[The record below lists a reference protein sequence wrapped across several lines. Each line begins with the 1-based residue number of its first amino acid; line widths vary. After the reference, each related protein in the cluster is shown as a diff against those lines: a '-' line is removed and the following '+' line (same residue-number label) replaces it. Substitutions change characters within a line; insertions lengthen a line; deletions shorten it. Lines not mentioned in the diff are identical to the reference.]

1 MRISPRCLR
10 YGLVFWIMGLM
21 SVLVI
26 TFFMGAQ
33 NLAVMLLGG
42 ALLVVGLAWHRTRQR
57 NHQLY
62 QQLHHPANHLSSH
75 ERLRYD
81 RSEQRFRALLESLPR
96 VAVQGYDRKRRVI
109 YWNAAS
115 TQLYGYMPDEV
126 MGCRFEELIVPQE
139 MRESVIRAHQSWIN
153 EGVEIPASE
162 MDLVHKSGRSVAVFS
177 HHVMLGQHTDNP
189 LMFCVD
195 VDLSVQKQ
203 AHRDLEFI
211 RRYDPLTLLPNRGA
225 FVTELNRLINDSDRH
240 RAPLAVFFI
249 DIENFSEIND
259 SLGYEQGNQL
269 LTQVAERLSQ
279 HCYTSDLLA
288 RFGNDEFVMACT
300 QLDSRRH
307 ALQLIDRVSSMFE
320 LPFTLDDKP
329 HRVTVSQGISIFPDN
344 GEDAQ
349 SLIYAANVAR
359 NRARM
364 PGESRFQIFSQ
375 EFHQDLI
382 YQHELLKRLENAIDQ
397 QELTLHFQPQISR
410 SGRIESMEALLRW
423 FPASGGMISPGEFI
437 PLAER
442 FGLMERLGSWAIHAL
457 CRQQASW
464 KAQGLHGYRVDINLS
479 GEHLRSTAMLEL
491 LENTMRHHQLS
502 MRDIGI
508 EITENVLVQADDKV
522 KAFLQ
527 ALYHRGMKIAID
539 DFGTGY
545 SSLAYLKQFPVTS
558 LKIDRTFVMDAPE
571 DLQDRAIL
579 AGIVFIGHRLGLEVI
594 AEGVETSEQLELVHE
609 LNVDLVQ
616 GFYYFRSMNA
626 ERITPLLETQP
637 LFQGHQGPFLK
648 T

>member
-1 MRISPRCLR
+1 
-10 YGLVFWIMGLM
+10 M
-21 SVLVI
+21 S
-26 TFFMGAQ
+26 AH
-33 NLAVMLLGG
+33 NLAILLLAG
-42 ALLVVGLAWHRTRQR
+42 ALVVAMLAWYRSRQR
-57 NHQLY
+57 NRQLY
-62 QQLHHPANHLSSH
+62 QQLHHPANRLGSH

-96 VAVQGYDRKRRVI
+96 VAVQGYDRQRRVI

-126 MGCRFEELIVPQE
+126 MGCRFENLIIPSH
-139 MRESVIRAHQSWIN
+139 MRESVVRAHQNWVN

-162 MDLVHKSGRSVAVFS
+162 IELVHKSGRHVAVFS
-177 HHVMLGQHTDNP
+177 NHVMLGQHTDNP

-211 RRYDPLTLLPNRGA
+211 QRYDPLTLLPNRAA
-225 FVTELNRLINDSDRH
+225 FITELNRLLEDEQRD

-259 SLGYEQGNQL
+259 TLGYEQGNHL

-279 HCYTSDLLA
+279 YCYTSDLLA
-288 RFGNDEFVMACT
+288 RFGNDEFIMACT

-307 ALQLIDRVSSMFE
+307 ALQLIDRINSMFE
-320 LPFTLDDKP
+320 LPFTLAGKS
-329 HRVTVSQGISIFPDN
+329 HRITVSQGISLYPDN

-349 SLIYAANVAR
+349 SLVYAANVAR

-364 PGESRFQIFSQ
+364 PGESRFQIFSH
-375 EFHQDLI
+375 EFHRDLI

-397 QELTLHFQPQISR
+397 NELALHFQPQIAR

-423 FPASGGMISPGEFI
+423 FPTGGGMISPAEFI

-442 FGLMERLGSWAIHAL
+442 FGLMERLGSWSIETL
-457 CRQQASW
+457 CAQQARW
-464 KAQGLHGYRVDINLS
+464 KAQGLQGYRVDINLS
-479 GEHLRSTAMLEL
+479 GEHLRSTAMLEK
-491 LENTMRHHQLS
+491 LEKAIQRHQLS

-508 EITENVLVQADDKV
+508 EITENVLVQADDTV
-522 KAFLQ
+522 KAYLQ
-527 ALYHRGMKIAID
+527 TLYHRGMKIAID

-558 LKIDRTFVMDAPE
+558 LKIDRTFVVDAPE
-571 DLQDRAIL
+571 NLQDRAIL

-609 LNVDLVQ
+609 LNVDLIQ
-616 GFYYFRSMNA
+616 GFYYFRSMRA

-637 LFQGHQGPFLK
+637 LFQGRRDLSSK
-648 T
+648 K

>member
-1 MRISPRCLR
+1 MRISHNDPR
-10 YGLVFWIMGLM
+10 YGLVLWIVGL
-21 SVLVI
+21 VAALVI
-26 TFFMGAQ
+26 TPFIGAR
-33 NLAVMLLGG
+33 NLAIMILGL
-42 ALLVVGLAWHRTRQR
+42 ALLAVLLAWHRTRSR
-57 NHQLY
+57 NRQLY
-62 QQLHHPANHLSSH
+62 QQLHHPANRLSSH

-126 MGCRFEELIVPQE
+126 MGCRFEELIIPQE
-139 MRESVIRAHQSWIN
+139 MRESVVRAHQTWIN
-153 EGVEIPASE
+153 EGVEIPGSE
-162 MDLVHKSGRSVAVFS
+162 MELVHKSGRSVAVFS

-211 RRYDPLTLLPNRGA
+211 RRYDPLTLLPNRAA
-225 FVTELNRLINDSDRH
+225 FIAELNRLLEDEDRH

-249 DIENFSEIND
+249 DIEHFSEIND
-259 SLGYEQGNQL
+259 SLGYEQGNHL

-300 QLDSRRH
+300 HLDSRRH
-307 ALQLIDRVSSMFE
+307 ALQLIDRVDSMFE
-320 LPFTLDDKP
+320 LPFMLDGKP
-329 HRVTVSQGISIFPDN
+329 HHITVSQGISLFPDN

-364 PGESRFQIFSQ
+364 PGESRFQIFSH
-375 EFHQDLI
+375 EFHRDLI

-397 QELTLHFQPQISR
+397 QELALHFQPQISR

-423 FPASGGMISPGEFI
+423 FPSEGGMVSPSEFI

-442 FGLMERLGSWAIHAL
+442 FGLMGRLGSWAIEAL
-457 CRQQASW
+457 CCQQACW

-479 GEHLRSTAMLEL
+479 GEHLRSTAMLEE
-491 LENTMRHHQLS
+491 LERTMQRHQLS
-502 MRDIGI
+502 MRDVGI
-508 EITENVLVQADDKV
+508 EITENVLVQADETV
-522 KAFLQ
+522 KAHLQ
-527 ALYHRGMKIAID
+527 TLYHRGMKIAID

-558 LKIDRTFVMDAPE
+558 LKIDRTFVMDSPE
-571 DLQDRAIL
+571 SLKDRAIL

-616 GFYYFRSMNA
+616 GFYYFRSMRA

-637 LFQGHQGPFLK
+637 LFQGLRDPSLK
-648 T
+648 K